1 MGKIRKSE
9 LFSALLLCARFQGNS
24 EVLAKQTGSKIDAN
38 EDSPSSGNEN
48 EPKWLNFI
56 FLHFK
61 SLESYFV
68 SGCIVLYVVSFL
80 VYYVIYRLSLT
91 SCDEK

>member
-1 MGKIRKSE
+1 MGKIRKSK
-9 LFSALLLCARFQGNS
+9 LFSALLLSARFQGNG
-24 EVLAKQTGSKIDAN
+24 EVLAKQTDNKIDVK
-38 EDSPSSGNEN
+38 EDPPSSGNGN
-48 EPKWLNFI
+48 EPKWLNFV

-68 SGCIVLYVVSFL
+68 SGCIVLYVVSFF

-91 SCDEK
+91 NCDEK